1 MIIPIN
7 PSSSLVN
14 EDGAA
19 TTLFRDFI
27 LQVSEES
34 MAIGSGSPE
43 GLLEASKGKRYMD
56 EDGTTGSIL
65 YIKKLE
71 SISGDRSQGWILV

>member
-7 PSSSLVN
+7 PATPLVN
-14 EDGAA
+14 EDG
-19 TTLFRDFI
+19 TPTPIFRDFI

-34 MAIGSGSPE
+34 IAIGSGSPE
-43 GLLEASKGKRYMD
+43 GQLEASKGKRYMD
-56 EDGTTGSIL
+56 ESGDTGSIL
-65 YIKKLE
+65 YIKKQE